1 MGDQWTAGAR
11 AASGRLPIKAV
22 QALERIAEAL
32 DVDVEEP
39 IPQSCEAGALRRS
52 GCAGSAIVHGYRRER
67 AALLHDDLDQQRPRA
82 FLLIRY
88 FTAYVIH

>member
-22 QALERIAEAL
+22 QTLERIAEAL

-52 GCAGSAIVHGYRRER
+52 GCAGSAIVHGYRRGPP
-67 AALLHDDLDQQRPRA
+67 HSCMTISTSNGPG
-82 FLLIRY
+82 
-88 FTAYVIH
+88 HSC